1 MIESPNT
8 NTAGI
13 ETFGGSFVTAF
24 VLNKIKTKNIVK
36 RRSIVQN
43 EVEKELL

>member
-24 VLNKIKTKNIVK
+24 VLNTIKTNNIVK
-36 RRSIVQN
+36 RRSIV
-43 EVEKELL
+43 EKELL